1 MFEFQFSK
9 PSKQTLV
16 SSDIQAP
23 SDFIKKE
30 EIQTIRPTWWGE
42 HCVECSEP
50 LCFTTC
56 NHYEKRCD
64 GKCRR
69 FKNGIICNESQLFK
83 DFISS
88 AEISFKEWGKL
99 ETVIFPGMTTLEK
112 VENKNNPLISK
123 SVTLAEQ
130 EEDNH
135 GSVLL
140 DKFNEIYEE
149 GNIQG
154 ADILDDDELGA
165 TSDYFLLQVYSFN
178 EEKWDLAFELTSLR
192 RLIHRSVFPVNKGF
206 NQFLI
211 HTELATPKSK
221 TFMYTP
227 DVLMARLIP
236 VNDYNAHIVILS
248 SDFVNP
254 KEESKTKWMNIAK
267 SNSDSTQEEIGI
279 VVPSAPAKKVKVVC
293 WDLDN
298 TIWDGTLVET
308 PNNSLKIRNGIKET
322 IEQLDKKGIVQMVV
336 SKNQEDDA
344 VFELKRLGIDDFFV
358 YKMINW
364 SPKSQNIKKIADALN
379 LNLNSFAFIDDQV
392 FERTEVL
399 NAIPCIRTY
408 NETEATTILDLP
420 EFDTPITN
428 DSKKR
433 REMYQTEAK
442 RVQIK
447 NSFSGTNT
455 DFVKSC
461 QMVVTAERP
470 DTNEKKKRSY
480 ELLQRANQLNLSG
493 IKYSEDSFNYLINN
507 SYRNSSVCFFCNDK
521 FGNYGQIGFI
531 SLFKNGATLEVRE
544 FAMSCRVMGK
554 YVENAICNWLCD
566 LAINNNC
573 EKVTFIGRKTDRN
586 AVMTQTLKQIGFES
600 SEALET
606 EIRLERTTSIC
617 IPNSDVVT
625 LNAEACKDIELTLIS
640 NETEDFAIKQ
650 FSDYETIRTKL
661 AEINSRENS
670 SLNELSL
677 VKNSTTYKV
686 GKALMFIP
694 CSVKKLFNK

>member
-1 MFEFQFSK
+1 MDWN
-9 PSKQTLV
+9 LV
-16 SSDIQAP
+16 
-23 SDFIKKE
+23 
-30 EIQTIRPTWWGE
+30 
-42 HCVECSEP
+42 
-50 LCFTTC
+50 
-56 NHYEKRCD
+56 
-64 GKCRR
+64 
-69 FKNGIICNESQLFK
+69 
-83 DFISS
+83 
-88 AEISFKEWGKL
+88 
-99 ETVIFPGMTTLEK
+99 
-112 VENKNNPLISK
+112 
-123 SVTLAEQ
+123 
-130 EEDNH
+130 
-135 GSVLL
+135 
-140 DKFNEIYEE
+140 
-149 GNIQG
+149 
-154 ADILDDDELGA
+154 
-165 TSDYFLLQVYSFN
+165 
-178 EEKWDLAFELTSLR
+178 FELTSLQ
-192 RLIHRSVFPVNKGF
+192 RLMHRSVFPVNKGF

-248 SDFVNP
+248 ADFVNP
-254 KEESKTKWMNIAK
+254 KEESKTKWMDIVKN
-267 SNSDSTQEEIGI
+267 NSDSTQEEIGI

-293 WDLDN
+293 LDLDN

-308 PNNSLKIRNGIKET
+308 PKNSLKIRNGIKET
-322 IEQLDKKGIVQMVV
+322 IEQLDSKGIVQMVV

-344 VFELKRLGIDDFFV
+344 VAELKRLGIDDFFV

-442 RVQIK
+442 RAQIK

-455 DFVKSC
+455 DFFKSC

-470 DTNEKKKRSY
+470 DSSEKIKRSY
-480 ELLQRANQLNLSG
+480 ELLQRTNQLNLSG

-507 SYRNSSVCFFCNDK
+507 SYKTSSVCFFCKDK
-521 FGNYGQIGFI
+521 FGDYGQIGFI
-531 SLFKNGATLEVRE
+531 SLFKKGTTLEVRE

-554 YVENAICNWLCD
+554 YAENAICDWLCSV
-566 LAINNNC
+566 ANNNNC
-573 EKVTFIGRKTDRN
+573 EKVIFIGRKTDRN
-586 AVMTQTLKQIGFES
+586 AVMTQTLKQIGFVSNEI
-600 SEALET
+600 LET
-606 EIRLERTTSIC
+606 ELRLEYAITTR
-617 IPNSDVVT
+617 IPNGDVVT
-625 LNAEACKDIELTLIS
+625 FNDDACKDIELALIS

-650 FSDYETIRTKL
+650 FSDYESIRTKL
-661 AEINSRENS
+661 VEIQNRENA
-670 SLNELSL
+670 SLSEIDNIL
-677 VKNSTTYKV
+677 NSTTYKV

-694 CSVKKLFNK
+694 CKVKKLFDK